1 MKFDNVSFESLTIYG
16 WQNFQP
22 SPLLKE
28 STRPGLNNQILAFGK
43 PGCILRER
51 IGGRWRELIGLKL
64 FSGRSQLAGNLST
77 PKTRQAPVTFCNGTP
92 HWSSQWC
99 TIAFSAS
106 WQRGRRMVS
115 TVVTLHA
122 HKCTPLSL
130 SPSVLQIS
138 SICLRS

>member
-1 MKFDNVSFESLTIYG
+1 MVGKISN
-16 WQNFQP
+16 P
-22 SPLLKE
+22 SQVFKE
-28 STRPGLNNQILAFGK
+28 STRPALNNQILAFGK

-77 PKTRQAPVTFCNGTP
+77 AKTSTSRVTFCNKRCGFPQYGTP